1 MNIKIIVLT
10 GVALLSTLPAQADPP
25 ALSDVITFANGQGIR
40 GRSTAGRFPPVALN
54 RLETASIKLQF
65 AATMAGTP
73 VIIQALDGGGLGL
86 AADSAAIA
94 LDGTTSFQFQVA
106 DQPGLYRVLVIAG
119 QAVSMVQFEVPPQ
132 GPEE

>member
-1 MNIKIIVLT
+1 MKTKLIVLT
-10 GVALLSTLPAQADPP
+10 GIALLSTLPAQADPP
-25 ALSDVITFANGQGIR
+25 FSDVITFTNGQGIR
-40 GRSTAGRFPPVALN
+40 GRGTAGRFPPVALN

-73 VIIQALDGGGLGL
+73 VIVQALDGGGLGL

-119 QAVSMVQFEVPPQ
+119 GSSVGMV
-132 GPEE
+132 